1 MSLEDA
7 IRQEAAALGFSACG
21 FAAAAPLTRGPFLE
35 GWLDAGFAGQMHYL
49 ARRPARRLTVA
60 GILPDARTVISLA
73 VPYAPPPL
81 PAIDCDA
88 ELRGRIAAYTVGP
101 DYHDTIGAQ
110 LDQLADFITARAP
123 GTRCRPYVDTGAV
136 LEREWAVRGG
146 LGWFGKN
153 TMLLSTR
160 AGSWFFLA
168 ELVTTLA
175 LTPDEATEAH
185 CGRCTSCL
193 DACPTGALEDGL
205 VMNAPKCISYLTI
218 EHRGAVPR
226 TLRPRL
232 GAWIFG
238 CDICQTVCPWNESD
252 RPTIG
257 KPASATPGSP
267 QARAPQA
274 RAPQARAPQARAW
287 VAPPTRPPSADV
299 EWLYPRLTEL
309 VTLDEPGFRARYAR
323 TAIARTKRR
332 GLLRNVAVALGNAT
346 NPAAVA
352 PLTVALCDPE
362 PLVRAH
368 AAWAL
373 GAHHARGHS
382 MAADALIKHRGQET
396 DPVVDA
402 EIAAA
407 LS

>member
-21 FAAAAPLTRGPFLE
+21 FAAAEPLTRGAFLE

-88 ELRGRIAAYTVGP
+88 ELRGRIAAYAAGP
-101 DYHDTIGAQ
+101 DYHDTIAARLEQ
-110 LDQLADFITARAP
+110 LTAFITARSP
-123 GTRCRPYVDTGAV
+123 GSRCRPYVDTGAV

-168 ELVTTLA
+168 ELVTTVALA
-175 LTPDEATEAH
+175 SDETTDAH

-193 DACPTGALEDGL
+193 DACPTGALGDGL
-205 VMNAPKCISYLTI
+205 VMDAPKCISYLTI
-218 EHRGAVPR
+218 EHRGAMPPA
-226 TLRPRL
+226 LRPHL

-238 CDICQTVCPWNESD
+238 CDVCQSVCPWNESE
-252 RPTIG
+252 RPPVEAQADG
-257 KPASATPGSP
+257 TPLSS
-267 QARAPQA
+267 QAK
-274 RAPQARAPQARAW
+274 AW
-287 VAPPTRPPSADV
+287 VAPSTRAPSSDV
-299 EWLYPRLTEL
+299 EWLYPRLTDL
-309 VTLDEPGFRARYAR
+309 VGLDASGFRARYGR
-323 TAIARTKRR
+323 TALARTKRR

-346 NPAAVA
+346 NPDAVE
-352 PLTVALCDPE
+352 PLKKALGDAE
-362 PLVRAH
+362 PLVRGH

-373 GAHHARGHS
+373 GAHHARGHPR
-382 MAADALIKHRGQET
+382 AADVLLRHRSQET
-396 DPVVDA
+396 DPTVHA
-402 EIAAA
+402 EITAAV
-407 LS
+407 S